1 MEERANHDHVL
12 RELAVRVA
20 ALEDNVAFLEVWC
33 EEQQDALDRVGE
45 CWYYEE
51 DEPGPVHLRVVD
63 LRDDEDPALETD
75 HERKVRQLRA
85 RITHLRH
92 ELFAQEANEAPV
104 AETGVSAGA
113 VIAD

>member
-1 MEERANHDHVL
+1 MEERAIQDHVV
-12 RELAVRVA
+12 RELAYRVA

-33 EEQQDALDRVGE
+33 EEQQDALDRVE

-51 DEPGPVHLRVVD
+51 DDPGPVRLRVVD
-63 LRDDEDPALETD
+63 LRDDDEPAVETD

-92 ELFAQEANEAPV
+92 ELFAAEPGDLPV
-104 AETGVSAGA
+104 TGGVGASASS
-113 VIAD
+113 D